1 MAEITGFGILQNLD
15 VYYKAFVEG
24 KVEIDL
30 PFAYAKVFYTKGDLT
45 IQYFADGEEN
55 PFAEDI
61 YFSVGDTIKITFF
74 GNGTQT
80 VKV

>member
-30 PFAYAKVFYTKGDLT
+30 PFAYAKVESFCRRYL
-45 IQYFADGEEN
+45 
-55 PFAEDI
+55 
-61 YFSVGDTIKITFF
+61 FF
-74 GNGTQT
+74 CR
-80 VKV
+80 